1 MYQQQQMIEMQKRIL
16 QQQQLQQQRQNQQN
30 QQAQRQI
37 RPQQDIERTR
47 MLFNQQF
54 INKNNQILNPRS
66 DEDDEDDEEYSDEEY
81 ENRQSQSQYNNKK
94 IQMRMEYQ
102 EVPHFIVI
110 SSFDRN
116 WEIDNPGKTQYDFQV
131 KFSPSSNRIV
141 NKPLYTNNP
150 TVPATSTQAS
160 QGQRG
165 NDNVSGWFSSD
176 GTFYQAYN
184 PNEPYGA
191 IVEYEK
197 IIEVGQKGLGLDNS
211 FKNITSIELITAM
224 FPAVQR
230 QIDYHPTL
238 LNNTVDEIY
247 YTMEIEEINDFI
259 NGTSK
264 EFKNAFAVLTPMTRI
279 YDIVNTSGKS
289 IEYKPVGFWPKVF
302 TPAPLSSLTNLTIKI
317 KNPTGTVLQNKN
329 DTLDVKFIYQY
340 QYNPEDND
348 DRTNILVVET
358 LQYFS
363 EVEYKPTDTI
373 VFRNYSY
380 RNPSASN
387 SQQFNDFINRQ
398 KGHKILYLTNDSSSK
413 FLKNRIYIAR
423 PAYLDETTGG
433 LTEESWYTSFKTTLE
448 NETTIGNIT
457 QYDTGRF
464 INIDLQTIYFFKI
477 TTKEQSMA
485 ILESERV

>member
-1 MYQQQQMIEMQKRIL
+1 MYQQQQMIEMQKRIMQQQHL
-16 QQQQLQQQRQNQQN
+16 AQQQQQPQN
-30 QQAQRQI
+30 QRQI

-54 INKNNQILNPRS
+54 INKNNKIVNPRS
-66 DEDDEDDEEYSDEEY
+66 DEDDEDEDEEDEEEDSDDEY
-81 ENRQSQSQYNNKK
+81 ERKRNERERQKEQYNRQIKMQ
-94 IQMRMEYQ
+94 YQ

-116 WEIDNPGKTQYDFQV
+116 WEIDNPGKSQYDFQV
-131 KFSPSSNRIV
+131 KFAPSSNRIV
-141 NKPLYTNNP
+141 NKPLYANNP
-150 TVPATSTQAS
+150 TIPATSTQAS

-165 NDNVSGWFSSD
+165 NDNVSGWFASD

-302 TPAPLSSLTNLTIKI
+302 SPAPLSSLTNLTIKI

-340 QYNPEDND
+340 QYNPE
-348 DRTNILVVET
+348 VMM
-358 LQYFS
+358 
-363 EVEYKPTDTI
+363 
-373 VFRNYSY
+373 
-380 RNPSASN
+380 
-387 SQQFNDFINRQ
+387 
-398 KGHKILYLTNDSSSK
+398 
-413 FLKNRIYIAR
+413 
-423 PAYLDETTGG
+423 
-433 LTEESWYTSFKTTLE
+433 TEQIF
-448 NETTIGNIT
+448 
-457 QYDTGRF
+457 
-464 INIDLQTIYFFKI
+464 
-477 TTKEQSMA
+477 
-485 ILESERV
+485 